1 MALLN
6 FANTYAEISGY
17 LSTPESTTG
26 DYVKLFFSEDGHIIT
41 HGKDFTP
48 TFTPTVRGLVPVSS
62 GKVTEI
68 LRGSGTW
75 KSIETS
81 DLPIATSVA
90 DAITNKTTSTT
101 ILNTQQIIDYVGN
114 SFASNDAMRFKGTIS
129 YDSSTDTY
137 KTSTADGVEQTGFP
151 TKCEI
156 GDTYRIASQGTYAGQ
171 KCSTGDLLICIK
183 DGTGSSLNAATYWT
197 AIEANINGQVTH
209 KVNGTSFYVY
219 SNSTNTFTIY
229 APTTGGTANQ
239 VLISKGNAAPT
250 WTNQSSL
257 SVGTASKVSNA
268 LSAGAGLSMG
278 GNTYNGSAARTISL
292 SPATVSSLGG
302 VYVDKD
308 NTNKTISVTTA
319 GSIYLT
325 QANIINALGYT
336 PGNSASEKTYSTIIA
351 SSATETTAVST
362 ATADPYINLLQLQG
376 GTNTVVGSFQVKGSG
391 KISVSGQT
399 ALTISLGVADSSNY
413 GGIKIGYTTSGRN
426 YAVQLSD
433 GKAYVNV
440 PWTTPGLA
448 TATADGLVPKFDA
461 LGTGSIDA
469 DSWVLS
475 KLSNG
480 TYDWFKLPAN
490 AFLNTNTWRD
500 IKVNGTQLLGTATS
514 TGSLNFKGSGK
525 TTVSGSSGTITITST
540 WRPITIGGTSIND
553 NTLNFIP
560 SGDVYLKTDSTDDGI
575 QDISFGLSW
584 FNISA
589 NNGQGAYEYA

>member
-6 FANTYAEISGY
+6 FANTYAEISGN
-17 LSTPESTTG
+17 LSLPESTSG
-26 DYVKLFFSEDGHIIT
+26 DFVKLFFSKDGHIIT

-68 LRGSGTW
+68 LRGSGVW
-75 KSIETS
+75 KGIETS

-90 DAITNKTTSTT
+90 DAVANKTTSTT
-101 ILNTQQIIDYVGN
+101 ILNAQQIIDYVGN
-114 SFASNDAMRFKGTIS
+114 SFAANDAMRFKGTIS
-129 YDSSTDTY
+129 YDSSTGTY

-156 GDTYRIASQGTYAGQ
+156 GDTYRIASQGTYAEQ
-171 KCSTGDLLICIK
+171 KCSVGDLLICIK
-183 DGTGSSLNAATYWT
+183 DGTGSSLNTAMYWT
-197 AIEANINGQVTH
+197 AVEANINGQVIH
-209 KVNGTSFYVY
+209 KINGTSFYVY
-219 SNSTNTFTIY
+219 SSSTNTFTIY
-229 APTTGGTANQ
+229 APTTGGTEGQ
-239 VLISKGNAAPT
+239 VLLSTGNAAPT
-250 WTNQSSL
+250 WANQSSL

-268 LSAGAGLSMG
+268 LSAGVGLSMG

-308 NTNKTISVTTA
+308 NKNKTISVTTA

-362 ATADPYINLLQLQG
+362 TTANPYINLLQLQG

-399 ALTISLGVADSSNY
+399 ALTISLGEADSSNY

-448 TATADGLVPKFDA
+448 TATEDGLVPKFDN
-461 LGTGSIDA
+461 LGTGSIDSN
-469 DSWVLS
+469 SWVLS

-540 WRPITIGGTSIND
+540 WRPITIGGTSIGEK
-553 NTLNFIP
+553 TLNFVP
-560 SGDVYLKTDSTDDGI
+560 SGDVYLKTDSNGDDI
-575 QDISFGLSW
+575 EDISFGISW
-584 FNISA
+584 YNIST
-589 NNGQGAYEYA
+589 NKYETA